1 MDRATQTHT
10 LPHEAAMLMENE
22 KYMRNIRD
30 LADRCEAISKDWD
43 ANALFQLAIAVE
55 DMGRDYV
62 YEHRDNNQVLHKID
76 RVLMQFFVGVMRA
89 YNEIDQEE
97 FGEDDGDRSNPTR
110 H

>member
-1 MDRATQTHT
+1 
-10 LPHEAAMLMENE
+10 MLMENE
-22 KYMRNIRD
+22 KYMKHIRD

-43 ANALFQLAIAVE
+43 ANALFQIAIAVE

-76 RVLMQFFVGVMRA
+76 RVLMQFFMGMMRA
-89 YNEIDQEE
+89 YNEIAEMEDAD
-97 FGEDDGDRSNPTR
+97 EDDGDSSNPTR

>member
-1 MDRATQTHT
+1 
-10 LPHEAAMLMENE
+10 MLIENE
-22 KYMRNIRD
+22 KYMKHIRD
-30 LADRCEAISKDWD
+30 LADKLESTAKEWD
-43 ANALFQLAIAVE
+43 ECRTRHGSSALFQLAIAVE

-62 YEHRDNNQVLHKID
+62 YEHRDNNKELHKID
-76 RVLMQFFVGVMRA
+76 KVLMQFFLGVMRA